1 MSQKLRGKWAL
12 GIQPRDLVWIIKD
25 KLAICERPGGIGA
38 SHRKVR
44 RQEEVIWLRENDFHC
59 IVSISSAPHNLQTY
73 DEIGVPYR
81 HVPLLTSD
89 NIDDWCR
96 RFFAELNSLLS
107 NGNRTIVH
115 AEEVGDQLVSIMGA
129 YLRWLGV
136 VNEPTEAVT
145 LIERLTNR
153 ALEPAS
159 RSLIFRAND
168 FRDT

>member
-12 GIQPRDLVWIIKD
+12 GIQPRDLTWIIKD
-25 KLAICERPGGIGA
+25 RLAICERPGGFGA

-59 IVSISSAPHNLQTY
+59 IVSVSGAPHNLQTY
-73 DEIGVPYR
+73 EELRVPYR
-81 HVPLLTSD
+81 HIPLLT
-89 NIDDWCR
+89 IDTIDEWCQS
-96 RFFAELNSLLS
+96 FFIELNSLLS
-107 NGNRTIVH
+107 SDHRTIVH
-115 AEEVGDQLVSIMGA
+115 AEEVSDQLVSIMGA

-136 VNEPTEAVT
+136 VKEPTEAVT

-159 RSLIFRAND
+159 RSLIFRAHE
-168 FRDT
+168 FRPS

>member
-12 GIQPRDLVWIIKD
+12 GIQPRDLIWIIKD
-25 KLAICERPGGIGA
+25 KLAICERPGGFGP

-59 IVSISSAPHNLQTY
+59 IVNISGAPHNLQTY
-73 DEIGVPYR
+73 DEVGVPYR
-81 HVPLLTSD
+81 HIPLLTSD
-89 NIDDWCR
+89 NIDEWCKN
-96 RFFAELNSLLS
+96 FFTELNALLS
-107 NGNRTIVH
+107 AGNRTIVH
-115 AEEVGDQLVSIMGA
+115 AEEVGDQVVSIMGA

-136 VNEPTEAVT
+136 VNEPTDAVT

-159 RSLIFRAND
+159 RALIFRAHEC
-168 FRDT
+168 RIT

>member
-73 DEIGVPYR
+73 EEIGVPYR

>member
-12 GIQPRDLVWIIKD
+12 GIQPRDLIWIIKD
-25 KLAICERPGGIGA
+25 KLAICERPGGFGA

-59 IVSISSAPHNLQTY
+59 IVSVSGAPHNLQTY
-73 DEIGVPYR
+73 DEIGVPYE
-81 HVPLLTSD
+81 HIPLLTSD
-89 NIDDWCR
+89 NVDDWCKS
-96 RFFAELNSLLS
+96 FFAELNSLLS
-107 NGNRTIVH
+107 SGARTIVH
-115 AEEVGDQLVSIMGA
+115 AEEVSDQLVSIMGA

-145 LIERLTNR
+145 LIERLANR

-159 RSLIFRAND
+159 RSLIFRAHE
-168 FRDT
+168 FRKA

>member
-12 GIQPRDLVWIIKD
+12 GIQPRDLIWIIKD
-25 KLAICERPGGIGA
+25 KLAICERPGGFGA

-59 IVSISSAPHNLQTY
+59 IVSVSGAPHNLQTY
-73 DEIGVPYR
+73 DEIGVPYK

-89 NIDDWCR
+89 NVDDWGKS
-96 RFFAELNSLLS
+96 FFTELNSLLS
-107 NGNRTIVH
+107 SGARTIVH
-115 AEEVGDQLVSIMGA
+115 AEEVSDQLVSIMGA

-136 VNEPTEAVT
+136 VTEPTEAVT
-145 LIERLTNR
+145 LIERLANR

-159 RSLIFRAND
+159 RSLIFRAHE
-168 FRDT
+168 FRKA

>member
-12 GIQPRDLVWIIKD
+12 GIQPRDLIWIVKNQ
-25 KLAICERPGGIGA
+25 LAICERPGGYGT

-59 IVSISSAPHNLQTY
+59 IVNISSAPHNLHTY
-73 DEIGVPYR
+73 DELGMPCR
-81 HVPLLTSD
+81 HMPLLTSD
-89 NIDDWCR
+89 DIDQWCR
-96 RFFAELNSLLS
+96 MFFNELNGLLAA
-107 NGNRTIVH
+107 GTRVIVH
-115 AEEVGDQLVSIMGA
+115 AEEVGDQLISIMGT

-136 VNEPTEAVT
+136 VEEPTEAVT

-159 RSLIFRAND
+159 RSLIFRAHELRNS
-168 FRDT
+168 

>member
-73 DEIGVPYR
+73 EEIGVPYR

-159 RSLIFRAND
+159 RSLIFRAHD